1 MGLFDFLKRKK
12 IIEPVIEEVSQDLD
26 LKKFID
32 KECELCKKTIGL
44 EHYSKQQGKYF
55 HKKCYKN
62 ALAQVRNSG
71 VVVK

>member
-1 MGLFDFLKRKK
+1 MGLFDFLKHKK
-12 IIEPVIEEVSQDLD
+12 NIEPIVEEIPQNLD
-26 LKKFID
+26 TKTFIN
-32 KECELCKKTIGL
+32 KECELCKKIIGY

-62 ALAQVRNSG
+62 ALSQVRNSG